1 MKKRTLKNLALNKK
15 AISTFEVNYQKVGGG
30 RTVNQTCEANG
41 TWGNHCQ
48 ICHEV

>member
-1 MKKRTLKNLALNKK
+1 MKKRSIKNLNLNKK

-41 TWGNHCQ
+41 TVGDRCQ